1 MSEPTY
7 SADELRRYAVSG
19 AGRHGAQGEPGD
31 GLGLCLHETPAAPD
45 LYSVL
50 RSVVVAHRVPLD
62 EVDALTR
69 DLIEVAAPHLV
80 VR

>member
-31 GLGLCLHETPAAPD
+31 GFRVSLHETPAASD
-45 LYSVL
+45 LYAVF
-50 RSVVVAHRVPLD
+50 RSVVVAHRVPID

-80 VR
+80 GR